1 MDEDGTVQ
9 CVATGG
15 APDRHGR
22 EQGEQSGRGGRIR
35 VHITVGGMVQ
45 GVGYRYF
52 TVTAALKFG
61 LTGWVRNLMN
71 GDVELEAQ
79 GARSDVAMLISRL
92 KLGPKWS
99 DVERVAVDEMP
110 LQDGEAGFRVRGY

>member
-71 GDVELEAQ
+71 GDVE
-79 GARSDVAMLISRL
+79 
-92 KLGPKWS
+92 
-99 DVERVAVDEMP
+99 RVAVDEMP

>member
-1 MDEDGTVQ
+1 MDFRD
-9 CVATGG
+9 
-15 APDRHGR
+15 DRR
-22 EQGEQSGRGGRIR
+22 DSAKRVVRGEVRIHA
-35 VHITVGGMVQ
+35 VVSGMVQ

-52 TVTAALKFG
+52 TVTTALKLG

-79 GARSDVAMLISRL
+79 GSRGDVAVLISRM

-99 DVERVAVDEMP
+99 EVSYVVVDEIDPMP
-110 LQDGEAGFRVRGY
+110 AETNFRVRGY

>member
-1 MDEDGTVQ
+1 MDFRD
-9 CVATGG
+9 
-15 APDRHGR
+15 DRR
-22 EQGEQSGRGGRIR
+22 DSAKRVVRGEVCIHAVVS
-35 VHITVGGMVQ
+35 GMVQ

-52 TVTAALKFG
+52 TVTTALKLG

-79 GARSDVAMLISRL
+79 GSRGDVAVLISRM

-99 DVERVAVDEMP
+99 EVSYVVVDEIDPMP
-110 LQDGEAGFRVRGY
+110 AETNFRVCGY

>member
-1 MDEDGTVQ
+1 MGDGMGDGTGHD
-9 CVATGG
+9 A
-15 APDRHGR
+15 A
-22 EQGEQSGRGGRIR
+22 IR
-35 VHITVGGMVQ
+35 VHVTVGGMVQ

-52 TVTAALKFG
+52 TVTAARKLG

-79 GARSDVAMLISRL
+79 GERSGVAMLISQL

-99 DVERVAVDEMP
+99 DVRRVAVDEIAP
-110 LQDGEAGFRVRGY
+110 QDGENGFRVHGY